1 MAEKLTTAQADRVHA
16 TCLIFGEAGLLVRG
30 RSGSGKTSLAREII
44 ASAQSL
50 GTFARLVADDRV
62 SLANRNGRLVASA
75 PDSIAG
81 RMEIFGFG
89 IVAVP
94 HEESAVI
101 RLVVDLEPALPRWP
115 PAGSDTVE
123 LCGVTLPRLVTGPG
137 TAALILLLRDLS
149 KTGKGSILSPEHFVA
164 TPLH

>member
-1 MAEKLTTAQADRVHA
+1 MDESLATAEAARVHA
-16 TCLIFGEAGLLVRG
+16 TCVIFGEAGILIRG

-44 ASAQSL
+44 AGAESL

-62 SLANRNGRLVASA
+62 SLANRHGRLVACA

-81 RMEIFGFG
+81 RMEIFGRG

-94 HEESAVI
+94 HEKSAVI
-101 RLVVDLEPALPRWP
+101 RLVVDLEAAPSRWP
-115 PAGSDTVE
+115 DSDGEIVQ

-137 TAALILLLRDLS
+137 SAALMLLLKGLS
-149 KTGKGSILSPEHFVA
+149 KI
-164 TPLH
+164 